1 MYTSP
6 ALILNSMWAKKIKTI
21 SSVCLKPRTKT
32 EALGKVSSHLFCT
45 WCCVWCYDFI
55 KNKHLIGSS
64 HMK

>member
-32 EALGKVSSHLFCT
+32 EALGKVSRGVVSGVMTLLKT
-45 WCCVWCYDFI
+45 SI
-55 KNKHLIGSS
+55 
-64 HMK
+64 